1 MESGNTDWG
10 KSVAAVVLRDSK
22 VLLGRHTYGDGKGCL
37 ILPGG
42 YINIGEAVEEAVV
55 RETQEE
61 TGVLVRPTGLVG
73 VRTNAKDWYLIFRT
87 EYVSGEAR
95 PCDKENSEILWMDI
109 AEALAHDDVP
119 ELTKWAIRSAEEKVL
134 QKRPYMC
141 EREHEPY
148 AYYG

>member
-73 VRTNAKDWYLIFRT
+73 VRTNAKDWYLIFRA

-95 PCDKENSEILWMDI
+95 PCDKENSEILWMYI